1 MNQPLETP
9 YVVAVFCGET
19 EDKSNMLFARRLGEL
34 GRDCAVRF
42 KSRGDKGVVPAIV
55 ESGAECTVL
64 LPPDDYQHRRY
75 EENRPINASFFPRA
89 DEEDFQLALVVA
101 DAVVVF
107 PGGVDAFR
115 NAGAYFAQS
124 LNGNGPRPVVLV
136 GAQDQAQVG
145 QAGSIGWLC
154 GQLAS
159 APQAWAPR
167 ISSDPSDSFDFLS
180 GALAPWKRE
189 APD

>member
-1 MNQPLETP
+1 MDQPLVTP

-19 EDKSNMLFARRLGEL
+19 EDQVSMLFARRLGEL

-42 KSRGDKGVVPAIV
+42 KTRGDKGVVPAIV
-55 ESGAECTVL
+55 ASGAECTVL
-64 LPPDDYQHRRY
+64 LPSDDYRRRRY
-75 EENRPINASFFPRA
+75 EENRPANALFYPRA

-107 PGGVDAFR
+107 PGGLDAFGDS
-115 NAGAYFAQS
+115 NAYFAGT

-136 GAQDQAQVG
+136 GTQDQAAVG
-145 QAGSIGWLC
+145 QAGSVGRLC

-167 ISSDPSDSFDFLS
+167 ISFDPSDSADFLF
-180 GALAPWKRE
+180 GALVQQ
-189 APD
+189 